1 MNRTPSDAALER
13 KIADLKERTRKAE
26 TILKNRRQLRENRD
40 LTKQRKIETR
50 RYILTGKAITAL
62 ADAHPQIDALVHFA
76 LNRHLT
82 NKRDRALFD
91 LPPLDAA
98 KPASGS
104 SPHLWRRTKH
114 SLAAQPFLDQR
125 QHDPAF
131 FETIMTTRRCSRPP
145 CCAIDDNNNS
155 CVSQT

>member
-50 RYILTGKAITAL
+50 RYILTGKAMTAL

-104 SPHLWRRTKH
+104 SPISGAERSIPWLRNLSWIK
-114 SLAAQPFLDQR
+114 DN
-125 QHDPAF
+125 
-131 FETIMTTRRCSRPP
+131 TIRLFSKP
-145 CCAIDDNNNS
+145 S
-155 CVSQT
+155 